1 MSRAIEMYETA
12 LSSLIKAKEIC
23 MALFTFCY
31 IYVFDPFSLYLELQ
45 NDLSQ
50 AIEMYETALSSL
62 MKAEEI
68 CMVWLG

>member
-1 MSRAIEMYETA
+1 MDTCSLMVIMGY
-12 LSSLIKAKEIC
+12 LSNKTL
-23 MALFTFCY
+23 FCY
-31 IYVFDPFSLYLELQ
+31 NFSLYLELQ
-45 NDLSQ
+45 KDLSQ